1 MSYFAVKLSWLVC
14 PMIKIFIPLKDSW
27 VFMDADWNR
36 AYTTLFVESV
46 HRAVNC
52 AIWRTSIVFVFGTK
66 VMMNWGAFVMLHYA
80 GTENT
85 SD

>member
-1 MSYFAVKLSWLVC
+1 MTSLSNDQNIHPIEGQL
-14 PMIKIFIPLKDSW
+14 

-52 AIWRTSIVFVFGTK
+52 AIWLTSIVFVFGTK
-66 VMMNWGAFVMLHYA
+66 IMMNRGAFVMLHYA
-80 GTENT
+80 GTEDT